1 MKFIL
6 ENKKGLF
13 LCITISIVSYIF
25 QYIETLI
32 FNSKIFDVLIIS
44 LLIGILVENIP
55 KNMFPMKH
63 LLSKKRRE
71 CGKESLKCHGIIENL
86 IKIKLQDKR
95 FVELKSNKVIHP
107 KF

>member
-1 MKFIL
+1 MHGWFRMVMQL
-6 ENKKGLF
+6 HL
-13 LCITISIVSYIF
+13 
-25 QYIETLI
+25 
-32 FNSKIFDVLIIS
+32 
-44 LLIGILVENIP
+44 ENIP

-71 CGKESLKCHGIIENL
+71 YGKESLKCHGIIENL

-95 FVELKSNKVIHP
+95 FVESKSNKVIHP